1 VYWLRKTKQS
11 DSKFSNALFE
21 RKLRILAT
29 FRGMNTVRKLSCT
42 RRRVVRGP
50 CLPAIT
56 GAMADLRARMHTLAS
71 SHTHLFRFFKDT
83 LMNKTILALLLCS
96 VFSSPVFAA
105 GYNFLKGSPISRFSK
120 EEMNLFTTTLY
131 KMLDESPDGAA
142 NTWGDAEKNASGRIE
157 ILPQP
162 ANKPGCRATLI
173 ANKYKTLK
181 GEGQYLFCKKNG
193 QWVGSPL
200 E

>member
-1 VYWLRKTKQS
+1 
-11 DSKFSNALFE
+11 
-21 RKLRILAT
+21 
-29 FRGMNTVRKLSCT
+29 
-42 RRRVVRGP
+42 
-50 CLPAIT
+50 
-56 GAMADLRARMHTLAS
+56 
-71 SHTHLFRFFKDT
+71 
-83 LMNKTILALLLCS
+83 MNKSILALLLCS
-96 VFSSPVFAA
+96 VLSSSAFAA

-142 NTWGDAEKNASGRIE
+142 STWGDVEKGASGRIE

-181 GEGQYLFCKKNG
+181 GEGQYLFCKDKG
-193 QWVGSPL
+193 KWVGSPM